1 MVHYRRAQSLPEE
14 ARRLVASGS
23 AVKKE
28 EVRQSISRSGV
39 PDQSQVSSCK
49 VPNDRAVRVVGDVVD
64 FVAAKATMK
73 TISGDLLLHAT
84 RGDPT
89 VPECA

>member
-1 MVHYRRAQSLPEE
+1 MVHHRCAQSLPEE
-14 ARRLVASGS
+14 ARRLVAPDT
-23 AVKKE
+23 AVEKE

-39 PDQSQVSSCK
+39 PDQSQVSSCE
-49 VPNDRAVRVVGDVVD
+49 VPNDRAVRVVCDVVD
-64 FVAAKATMK
+64 FVAAKAAMK

-84 RGDPT
+84 RSDPT